1 MSKEVMHDMLT
12 KAGLSSDEAAAATT
26 RIFDDQAKLGT
37 SAPKNY
43 KRRINWD
50 WEKPFVTSKGHTITM
65 ADVVDNSA
73 MSSLDAYARRMSN
86 RNGLGR
92 YGIKTEAELENILE
106 GIPDIA
112 PKGTDPQA
120 VRGFLRKVKDDLLG
134 NATGAEV
141 SPLVR
146 IAQALADM
154 FLLAGSGLLS
164 LLDWVTQVVKTGVI
178 KNFGNVHKGLQAAIT
193 PMSRFTREQA
203 KDFEDVM
210 TGQLMQGSRWK
221 WFSTYYSDNF
231 QISGGLQEASQYY
244 GQSARFMNLS
254 ETSKRGQIG
263 ILVSMYMKATKGAAE
278 GNAADLKFLRTKM
291 NMHEDLIK
299 GIQTEWTKHG
309 NKIDDWDAD
318 VRIAYEQKITH
329 EADNLALTVRKGE
342 VPALL
347 GYDLVGKVIFP
358 YMSYAWKVQQA
369 VLRRTHNRDGAVGLA
384 ILMAAQIPA
393 AMLVA
398 MAQNIRQGKEP
409 DEDLVVGTIRAMTAL
424 GALNYPLELIMSG
437 FGNNSVTAIAPFSK
451 SYNLVGEFFDTA
463 GRLQDGDYSVEFT
476 DEVNWHNVLKN
487 SPLNAATPLHYL
499 MIAFEE

>member
-1 MSKEVMHDMLT
+1 MLT

-50 WEKPFVTSKGHTITM
+50 WEKPFVTSKGYTITM

-398 MAQNIRQGKEP
+398 SAQNIRQGKEP

-463 GRLQDGDYSVEFT
+463 GR
-476 DEVNWHNVLKN
+476 
-487 SPLNAATPLHYL
+487 
-499 MIAFEE
+499 